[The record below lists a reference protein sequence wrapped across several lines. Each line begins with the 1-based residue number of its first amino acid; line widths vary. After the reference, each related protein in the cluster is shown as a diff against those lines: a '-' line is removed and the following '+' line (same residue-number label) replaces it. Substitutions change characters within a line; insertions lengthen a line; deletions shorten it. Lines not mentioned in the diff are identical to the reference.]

1 MSNQLSKEERSMINR
16 RAHNLALR
24 LQQQA
29 YEAYRLRLVEWAVQ
43 EKMRGG
49 ADVGEEVS
57 MQTPDISDL
66 LSDE

>member
-24 LQQQA
+24 IQQQA

-49 ADVGEEVS
+49 VAVGEEVS
-57 MQTPDISDL
+57 MQTPDISDML
-66 LSDE
+66 GDE

>member
-1 MSNQLSKEERSMINR
+1 MSNQFSKEERSMINR

-24 LQQQA
+24 LQHQA

-49 ADVGEEVS
+49 VVGGEKVS

-66 LSDE
+66 LSEE